1 MSLMIKYIVLVVIL
15 QLIATC
21 TAEAVDVHE
30 TSSLDD
36 FKKFPVSNMKLQI
49 SRSVCNVTVS
59 YKILHIIVA

>member
-1 MSLMIKYIVLVVIL
+1 MSVMTRFIILVVIL

-21 TAEAVDVHE
+21 AAEAVDVHE

-49 SRSVCNVTVS
+49 SRSVCNIILS
-59 YKILHIIVA
+59 YQIPHIVLA